1 MRSWRS
7 SRTTASWRCRA
18 VPIRGDSGASGR
30 PRFARD
36 SRAALPA
43 FRTSTTGTTAI
54 GCAERRASPSGRSR
68 ARPRPATTWKSA
80 AAITSSFGTAKS
92 SRRTRTG
99 RSWSPGNPGD
109 RPNGPSGASQQV
121 TPPRWPPAGAGAS
134 ESGPNPGGRSPAI
147 GAAIFGC
154 SIGDLDQ
161 PAFTRRPDHR
171 LRQLNVPQSVE
182 PGRIRLAVVADRVVE
197 RGDGPHHR
205 IPAGMRGDL
214 LARLGD
220 DPELPIPKR
229 PRAVDADDAAF
240 GPVEVDVGLVM
251 GDLLV
256 RVDVRHRP
264 VLEPQQ

>member
-99 RSWSPGNPGD
+99 RSWSPGNPG
-109 RPNGPSGASQQV
+109 
-121 TPPRWPPAGAGAS
+121 
-134 ESGPNPGGRSPAI
+134 
-147 GAAIFGC
+147 GC